1 LFYGKSLFAFVII
14 IISIYCIENAYSQY
28 LGDDSSITDLLDKG
42 NSLFTE
48 GRYEEAIQYYDKV
61 LEIEPNDV
69 YVLYNKGNAFYSLG
83 NYTEAIQYFD
93 KALEIEPRL
102 VEALTNKGLA
112 LADLGKYQE
121 AIQYVDKALEI
132 EPRMVEALTNKGAA
146 LAKLGKYQEAIQYFD
161 KALEIDPNYIGALNN
176 KGAALIY
183 LGKYQEAIQYVDK
196 ALEIEPRMVE
206 AITNKGL
213 ALIYLGK
220 YQEAIQYFDKALE
233 IEPRMVE
240 AINNKANTLVRISEQ
255 SNTIKPV
262 ADTIYNNNY
271 YYNSPIDP
279 NPKTNLYLYEGINYN
294 NDKHKIINLR
304 TTTTTAVVDTS
315 ILEEAIK
322 LYDQA
327 LSQDPSNP
335 IVLINKGIAYSKL
348 EKYEQSL
355 QLFDKVLQDIEQN
368 NIDAMCNKA
377 KVLEKVGRLSEAEF
391 YKDKIMELET
401 KTTTTTTTETSSY
414 ECDLIDMPS
423 IVEDIAF

>member
-1 LFYGKSLFAFVII
+1 
-14 IISIYCIENAYSQY
+14 
-28 LGDDSSITDLLDKG
+28 
-42 NSLFTE
+42 
-48 GRYEEAIQYYDKV
+48 
-61 LEIEPNDV
+61 
-69 YVLYNKGNAFYSLG
+69 
-83 NYTEAIQYFD
+83 
-93 KALEIEPRL
+93 
-102 VEALTNKGLA
+102 
-112 LADLGKYQE
+112 
-121 AIQYVDKALEI
+121 
-132 EPRMVEALTNKGAA
+132 
-146 LAKLGKYQEAIQYFD
+146 
-161 KALEIDPNYIGALNN
+161 
-176 KGAALIY
+176 
-183 LGKYQEAIQYVDK
+183 
-196 ALEIEPRMVE
+196 
-206 AITNKGL
+206 
-213 ALIYLGK
+213 
-220 YQEAIQYFDKALE
+220 
-233 IEPRMVE
+233 
-240 AINNKANTLVRISEQ
+240 
-255 SNTIKPV
+255 
-262 ADTIYNNNY
+262 
-271 YYNSPIDP
+271 
-279 NPKTNLYLYEGINYN
+279 
-294 NDKHKIINLR
+294 LR

>member
-121 AIQYVDKALEI
+121 AIQYYDKALEI
-132 EPRMVEALTNKGAA
+132 EPRLVEAL
-146 LAKLGKYQEAIQYFD
+146 
-161 KALEIDPNYIGALNN
+161 
-176 KGAALIY
+176 
-183 LGKYQEAIQYVDK
+183 
-196 ALEIEPRMVE
+196 
-206 AITNKGL
+206 TNKGL

-220 YQEAIQYFDKALE
+220 YQEAIQYFDKALEIEPRLVEALTNKGAALIYLGKYQEAIQYVDKALE